1 MTTIPP
7 PDRHQQALA
16 ASGVPLVDVTRDGV
30 VRSWNPAAESL
41 FGYTATEIVGR
52 PVAILGSCED
62 RHQKVDTIRRVRAG
76 SVVRNLKTV
85 RIAKDGRR
93 IPVLLT
99 VAPIKDQA
107 GAVVGMSTSVIDIT
121 RSKQAEVASE

>member
-1 MTTIPP
+1 MVES
-7 PDRHQQALA
+7 PD
-16 ASGVPLVDVTRDGV
+16 VPVVGVTREGV
-30 VRSWNPAAESL
+30 VKSWNHAAESL
-41 FGYTATEIVGR
+41 FGYSASEIVGR

-76 SVVRNLKTV
+76 GVVRNVRTV

-99 VAPIKDQA
+99 VAPIRDQA
-107 GAVVGMSTSVIDIT
+107 GAVVGMCTSVIDMSRT
-121 RSKQAEVASE
+121 KLVEGALEEAMDCRTKSNP

>member
-1 MTTIPP
+1 MT
-7 PDRHQQALA
+7 DRQQALGV
-16 ASGVPLVDVTRDGV
+16 SSVPLVDVTRDGV
-30 VRSWNPAAESL
+30 VKSWNAAAESL
-41 FGYTATEIVGR
+41 FGYTAAEIVGR

-62 RHQKVDTIRRVRAG
+62 RHQKLDAIRRVRAG
-76 SVVRNLKTV
+76 SVVCNLKTV

-107 GAVVGMSTSVIDIT
+107 GAVVGMSTSVTDMT
-121 RSKQAEVASE
+121 GSKQTEVASK